1 MKRNLFESQAVIDE
15 YFPDMSAGDLVL
27 DPDGQSNSGK
37 SGRGVRMHERPTRP
51 ELTEAEVQ
59 KFLRAYGG
67 EQLYKYGDTVPHLDG
82 AELFGDDAP
91 ITWDYGCGRGE
102 RLIELA
108 KRNPDQ
114 YFVGVD
120 IHMTSLKFGARAAA
134 DALLG
139 DNIRFIKADCG
150 LLVPYIPDGSSNA
163 AAVMFPAPVPK
174 NNGTFKGIP
183 TPEFSDQVHRT
194 LVGVGAPFEFASDSA
209 PYFNHRMRQIGA
221 RGLYSLAPDEFTIG
235 FDNSA
240 NPTRYQKVWEQKEI
254 PTHHAILRKA

>member
-1 MKRNLFESQAVIDE
+1 MKKNLFESQAVIDE

-37 SGRGVRMHERPTRP
+37 SGRGVRMHERVTRP
-51 ELTEAEVQ
+51 ELTKAEEQ
-59 KFLRAYGG
+59 QFLRIYGG
-67 EQLYKYGDTVPHLDG
+67 EQLYKFRDTIPDLDG

-108 KRNPDQ
+108 QENPDQ
-114 YFVGVD
+114 YFVGAD
-120 IHMTSLKFGARAAA
+120 IHLTSLEIGARAAA
-134 DALLG
+134 DALL
-139 DNIRFIKADCG
+139 DNIRFIKADCV
-150 LLVPYIPDGSSNA
+150 LLVPYIPDSSSNA

-174 NNGTFKGIP
+174 NDGTFKGIP

-194 LVGVGAPFEFASDSA
+194 LSGTGDPLEFASDSE

-235 FDNSA
+235 FGNSA
-240 NPTRYQKVWEQKEI
+240 NPTRYQMLWERKNI